1 MEGLSAHDP
10 VYKTDQLITCSVAL
24 KDEEEFFCSFVYA
37 SNQVEE
43 QKVLWDDL
51 CYHYNSPMFQNK
63 AWLVMGDFNE
73 ILERAEHSGVDNLAR
88 LPYGM
93 RDFQKMVLH
102 CHLSDMGFQGPLFTW
117 CNKSEEGLA
126 CKKLDRVLMNDV
138 ALHRFTNAYSVF
150 ETGGCSDHMRCKV
163 HVLEEEEKIKRP
175 FKYINAIGSLPGFL
189 PMVQE
194 YWDSTEKLFLSTSS
208 MF

>member
-93 RDFQKMVLH
+93 RDF
-102 CHLSDMGFQGPLFTW
+102 
-117 CNKSEEGLA
+117 
-126 CKKLDRVLMNDV
+126 
-138 ALHRFTNAYSVF
+138 
-150 ETGGCSDHMRCKV
+150 
-163 HVLEEEEKIKRP
+163 
-175 FKYINAIGSLPGFL
+175 
-189 PMVQE
+189 
-194 YWDSTEKLFLSTSS
+194 
-208 MF
+208 